1 MANNGEIKMAHIEN
15 ITDLKPGEIFYV
27 RHDNSGLLPN
37 PKLFYMIYV
46 KRNKKDENLL
56 DFALVYKNYDDRYRE
71 IENGQTI
78 QLLAISLDELNSS
91 MDTHLTRTK
100 HQIQTNTRFFHHIVN
115 DFENNQIITHI
126 SITLDIPFDDPKINE
141 LIKNQKNQK
150 DQKEKDGTGGKSRKS
165 RKTHKTHKYR
175 LRIARNKQ
183 RCKTKTIKKKKNI
196 YKIKKI
202 IK

>member
-1 MANNGEIKMAHIEN
+1 MAYIEN
-15 ITDLKPGEIFYV
+15 IDDLKPGEMFYV
-27 RHDNSGLLPN
+27 NHDNSGLLPKK
-37 PKLFYMIYV
+37 KLFYMIYL
-46 KRNKKDENLL
+46 KRNKEDVNFL
-56 DFALVYKNYDDRYRE
+56 DFALVHKNYDDRYQE

-78 QLLAISLDELNSS
+78 GLFAISLDHLNRL
-91 MDTHLTRTK
+91 MEEHLIRTT
-100 HQIQTNTRFFHHIVN
+100 HQIQTNTRRFDRIVN
-115 DFENNQIITHI
+115 DYNNNQIITHI
-126 SITLDIPFDDPKINE
+126 SLMLDIPFDNPEINE

-165 RKTHKTHKYR
+165 RKSRKTHKTHKYR
-175 LRIARNKQ
+175 LRIARNMQ

>member
-1 MANNGEIKMAHIEN
+1 MAHIEN
-15 ITDLKPGEIFYV
+15 IDDLKPGEMFYV
-27 RHDNSGLLPN
+27 RHDNSGLLPKK
-37 PKLFYMIYV
+37 KLFYMIYL
-46 KRNKKDENLL
+46 KRNKEDVNFL
-56 DFALVYKNYDDRYRE
+56 DFALVHKNYDDRYQE

-78 QLLAISLDELNSS
+78 QLSAFSLDELNRS
-91 MDTHLTRTK
+91 MDTHLTRTA
-100 HQIQTNTRFFHHIVN
+100 HQIQTNTRRFDRIVN
-115 DFENNQIITHI
+115 DYNNNQIITHI
-126 SITLDIPFDDPKINE
+126 SIMLGIPFDNPEINE
-141 LIKNQKNQK
+141 LIKNRKN
-150 DQKEKDGTGGKSRKS
+150 QKEKDGTGGKSRKS

>member
-1 MANNGEIKMAHIEN
+1 MAHIEN
-15 ITDLKPGEIFYV
+15 IDDLKPGEMFYV
-27 RHDNSGLLPN
+27 RHDNSGLLPKK
-37 PKLFYMIYV
+37 KLFYMIYL
-46 KRNKKDENLL
+46 KRNKEDVNFL
-56 DFALVYKNYDDRYRE
+56 DFALVHKNYDDRYQE

-78 QLLAISLDELNSS
+78 QLSAFSLDELNRS
-91 MDTHLTRTK
+91 MDTHLTRTT
-100 HQIQTNTRFFHHIVN
+100 HQIQTNTRRFDRIVN
-115 DFENNQIITHI
+115 DYNNNQIITHI
-126 SITLDIPFDDPKINE
+126 SIMLGIPFDNPEINE
-141 LIKNQKNQK
+141 LIKNRKN
-150 DQKEKDGTGGKSRKS
+150 QKEKDGTGGKSRKS